1 MEGRVLRTAPD
12 RRDAAAD
19 VVVIGAGACGL
30 VAALRACAAGAEVV
44 VVERDATPS
53 GSTAMSSGFVPAPAT
68 RFQRKIGVTDDTP
81 ARFAADILAK
91 SNGRCD
97 AELAILAA
105 ETIGPALEW
114 LADHAGVDW
123 QVLDDFLYPGHSR
136 HRMHCV
142 DERTGAALHARLL
155 AAAEATDIAIVT
167 EARATH
173 LYAAPDGRITAVGI
187 ERPGG
192 TRETLGCGALVLASS
207 GFGGDPDLMEAHIP
221 ELGKALYY
229 GHTGNTGDAV
239 RWGEALGAGFAHM
252 SGYQGH
258 GSLAHPHAILISWA
272 LMMKGAIQLNG
283 DGDRFADESG
293 GYSEQAVKVL
303 AQPGGFAWNVYD
315 ETVHRFGLTFPD
327 YRQAHA
333 AGAVRTA
340 TTVGALAALTG
351 LPQLRLAATLA
362 EVARFCVGAKPD
374 PLGRDF
380 AGLAPLLP
388 PFYAVKVT
396 GALFHTQGGLR
407 IDDRAR
413 VLDRKGRP
421 FANLFAGGGAAC
433 GVSGPDVSGYLSGNG
448 LLTAIAFGFLA
459 GQEAVRTVQEQTSTR

>member
-1 MEGRVLRTAPD
+1 MAAASVLRGAPE
-12 RRDAAAD
+12 RVDAAAD

-30 VAALRACAAGAEVV
+30 MAALRARAAGAQVL

-68 RFQRKIGVTDDTP
+68 RFQREIGVADDTP

-91 SNGRCD
+91 ANGRCD
-97 AELAILAA
+97 AELATLAA

-123 QVLDDFLYPGHSR
+123 RVLDDFLYPGHSR

-142 DERTGAALHARLL
+142 NERTGAALHARLL
-155 AAAEATDIAIVT
+155 ATAETMEIAIAT
-167 EARATH
+167 QARATQ
-173 LYAAPDGRITAVGI
+173 LYADAEDRITAVGI

-192 TRETLGCGALVLASS
+192 AREALGCGALVLASS
-207 GFGGDPDLMEAHIP
+207 GFGGDPELVKTHIP
-221 ELGKALYY
+221 ELGNALYY
-229 GHTGNTGDAV
+229 GHAGNTGDAV
-239 RWGEALGAGFAHM
+239 RWGDALGAGLAHM

-272 LMMKGAIQLNG
+272 LMMKGAIQING

-340 TTVGALAALTG
+340 PTVGVLAALTG

-388 PFYAVKVT
+388 PFYAVSVT

-413 VLDRKGRP
+413 VVDRQGRP

-433 GVSGPDVSGYLSGNG
+433 GVSGPEVSGYLSGNG

-459 GQEAVRTVQEQTSTR
+459 GHEAALTAREPA